1 MPAKETTLNEARALD
16 GRAYRTLDDNE
27 LQLVNLYVARGKKS
41 GVMVQI
47 RTDADPTVL
56 AECHSVAAAHS
67 ILARANSFVVVS

>member
-1 MPAKETTLNEARALD
+1 MIDFTPKPNDVKALN

-27 LQLVNLYVARGKKS
+27 LQLVNLCVALGKKS

-56 AECHSVAAAHS
+56 A
-67 ILARANSFVVVS
+67 